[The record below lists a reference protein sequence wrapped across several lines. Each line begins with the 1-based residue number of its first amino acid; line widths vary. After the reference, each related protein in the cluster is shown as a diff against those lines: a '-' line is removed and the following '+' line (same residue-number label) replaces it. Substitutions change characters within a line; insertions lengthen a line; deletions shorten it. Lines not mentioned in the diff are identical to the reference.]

1 MSAATYSRYLTVSS
15 LPLIGVAALFLFL
28 SASSLAHRLDGSNYS
43 GHDAS
48 LCAYADGN
56 TAGAVSCS
64 DPLANPC
71 YSGRSTSTHNPNVA
85 GHGHAGYPPG
95 KATTAACIAFQR
107 ANPRNAHCDD
117 RHCIDPNDQ
126 RVFFEHN
133 AADHACSV
141 CENGKCGFW
150 GTQEARHRHEGLCPD
165 ETCAH
170 GEACDG
176 YGEHDPTDH
185 DCAACDDQNGTCG
198 YHLGHRHPGQCPN
211 IIVDPPP
218 PAETCECCEGI
229 QVTKG
234 EGEMCEQT
242 CGSLLRQHPNACP
255 VVDPPVVDPP
265 VDPPPPEID
274 PEVDQPGCFD
284 NPPHPYHNGCPGPN
298 VLPGHDCASADYH
311 SHSDAFN
318 GECHSDEF
326 EHGVIGCG
334 RDMHQHGDHECHNDS
349 IVHVTCAHGEACDSW
364 GEHEEVEHDCTVCDD
379 RDGTCGWLDGHRHPN
394 QCPNDPDW
402 EPPDDTPVDP
412 SDDPPVDS
420 PECPACPICLSCPY
434 VPPCP
439 EPRIEYVEYCPVKRP
454 QWGTDTWQ

>member
-1 MSAATYSRYLTVSS
+1 MSAATYSRYPPKSS
-15 LPLIGVAALFLFL
+15 LSSLGWAALFLFL
-28 SASSLAHRLDGSNYS
+28 SASAYGHRLDGSNYS

-56 TAGAVSCS
+56 TAGSVSCS

-107 ANPRNAHCDD
+107 ANPRNTHCDD

-185 DCAACDDQNGTCG
+185 DCESCDDQNGTCG

-218 PAETCECCEGI
+218 PAESCECCEGV

-234 EGEMCEQT
+234 EGETCEQT
-242 CGSLLRQHPNACP
+242 CGSLLRQHPLACS
-255 VVDPPVVDPP
+255 DDDPP
-265 VDPPPPEID
+265 VDPP
-274 PEVDQPGCFD
+274 
-284 NPPHPYHNGCPGPN
+284 
-298 VLPGHDCASADYH
+298 
-311 SHSDAFN
+311 
-318 GECHSDEF
+318 
-326 EHGVIGCG
+326 
-334 RDMHQHGDHECHNDS
+334 
-349 IVHVTCAHGEACDSW
+349 CAHGDACDGY
-364 GEHEEVEHDCTVCDD
+364 GEHTDEEHLCDSCDD
-379 RDGTCGWLDGHRHPN
+379 RDGTCGWLNGHRHPN

-402 EPPDDTPVDP
+402 DPPDEPITP
-412 SDDPPVDS
+412 PP
-420 PECPACPICLSCPY
+420 PECPVCPICPY
-434 VPPCP
+434 RPPCP
-439 EPRIEYVEYCPVKRP
+439 DCPPPVTEYVEFCPVKPP
-454 QWGTDTWQ
+454 QWGTDSW